1 MKEVLTKRFWESVK
15 KTFNEALEGPPA
27 KATDPNIPVE
37 VLANDN
43 SEPGAPA
50 KEHDVPSGPRGAEIK

>member
-1 MKEVLTKRFWESVK
+1 MKEVLTKRFWEGVK

-27 KATDPNIPVE
+27 KATDPDVPVE
-37 VLANDN
+37 AKDN

-50 KEHDVPSGPRGAEIK
+50 KEHDVSSCPRRAEIE